1 MYRVNQ
7 SRVWVWEIG
16 YTQACINCWGKS
28 NTHFVYF
35 LSRKT
40 LPYTHLEATSY
51 IPQQGQSLHI
61 WTTSLSTTGCYKNKH
76 TIQFLWMACISRFAT
91 TILTSGTELVLGT
104 IRVKTLKWHEK
115 YIISEALLIL
125 QPFAHFT
132 YVTAHSPTL
141 PALYLRQSS
150 FSNPSVASPTLQFI
164 PQPFFRFSY
173 VTSSSFNSPGE
184 PPMLLLLV
192 TLEVPRVLRVLRRHT
207 RRPEGENTPRTENSG
222 TTPLFV
228 KQELATFSGSQKYIL
243 F

>member
-1 MYRVNQ
+1 MSQ
-7 SRVWVWEIG
+7 
-16 YTQACINCWGKS
+16 
-28 NTHFVYF
+28 F
-35 LSRKT
+35 
-40 LPYTHLEATSY
+40 
-51 IPQQGQSLHI
+51 IPQPFFRFSYV
-61 WTTSLSTTGCYKNKH
+61 TSSFSK
-76 TIQFLWMACISRFAT
+76 ISVASP
-91 TILTSGTELVLGT
+91 TSQLV
-104 IRVKTLKWHEK
+104 
-115 YIISEALLIL
+115 L
-125 QPFAHFT
+125 QPFRRLTYIIAHSEPFRCFTYVTVHSPTILSLLLRHKLIFQTFHHFT
-132 YVTAHSPTL
+132 YVTTYSPTL
-141 PALYLRQSS
+141 PPLYLHHNS